1 MLYWN
6 QAEETRSRDELQQIQ
21 LQRLQKT
28 LQLVYENVPFY
39 QERFKTIGAEPQD
52 FKSLEDF
59 FKFPFTTKADMQST
73 YPYGMFAAPMEEI
86 VRLHASSGT
95 TGRPTVVGYTRN
107 DLDTW
112 SDLVARL
119 LTAAGVTK
127 KDIVQVAFGYG
138 LFTGGF
144 GLHYGIE
151 RVGATVIPV
160 SSGNTDRQLQVM
172 SEFGVTVLVSTP
184 SYAVYLGEI
193 LEEKRIPLD
202 SLKLRVGCFGAEPW
216 TEAMR
221 GEIER
226 RLGIIA
232 TDNYGLSEVMGPGVS
247 FECVHKNGMHIS
259 EDHFIAEIIDPETG
273 APLPMGEY
281 GELVLTTLTKEGIPL
296 LRYRTRD
303 ITKLT
308 AEPCPC
314 GRTFVRMS
322 KPRGRTDDML
332 IIRGVNIF
340 PSQVEAVLVE
350 MEETEPHFQLI
361 VRREGALDTL
371 EIRAELNE
379 AYFSDEMRVMHQLEE
394 KIKTKIRNAI
404 GVSAKITLVEPKTL
418 ERTTGKAKRVID
430 LREYL

>member
-1 MLYWN
+1 
-6 QAEETRSRDELQQIQ
+6 
-21 LQRLQKT
+21 
-28 LQLVYENVPFY
+28 
-39 QERFKTIGAEPQD
+39 
-52 FKSLEDF
+52 
-59 FKFPFTTKADMQST
+59 
-73 YPYGMFAAPMEEI
+73 
-86 VRLHASSGT
+86 
-95 TGRPTVVGYTRN
+95 
-107 DLDTW
+107 
-112 SDLVARL
+112 
-119 LTAAGVTK
+119 
-127 KDIVQVAFGYG
+127 
-138 LFTGGF
+138 
-144 GLHYGIE
+144 
-151 RVGATVIPV
+151 
-160 SSGNTDRQLQVM
+160 
-172 SEFGVTVLVSTP
+172 
-184 SYAVYLGEI
+184 
-193 LEEKRIPLD
+193 
-202 SLKLRVGCFGAEPW
+202 
-216 TEAMR
+216 
-221 GEIER
+221 
-226 RLGIIA
+226 
-232 TDNYGLSEVMGPGVS
+232 
-247 FECVHKNGMHIS
+247 

-350 MEETEPHFQLI
+350 MEETEPHLQLI

-394 KIKTKIRNAI
+394 KIKNKIRNAI